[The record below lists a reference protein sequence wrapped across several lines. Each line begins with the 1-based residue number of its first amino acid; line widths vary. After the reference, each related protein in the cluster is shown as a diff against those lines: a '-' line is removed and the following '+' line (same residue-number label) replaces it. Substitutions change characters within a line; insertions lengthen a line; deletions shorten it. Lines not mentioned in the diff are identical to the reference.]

1 MNNEFSAVS
10 ADDFSKITIERLP
23 HQDIENALI
32 TMGGGGV
39 KGMTFKNDIL
49 KRAGW
54 TGGPLTSFAKRPDV
68 AAKAFNQ
75 VRAAFA
81 KTDDPELM
89 WGMFDST
96 E

>member
-1 MNNEFSAVS
+1 MSNEYPEVN
-10 ADDFSKITIERLP
+10 ADDFSKITIDRLP

-32 TMGGGGV
+32 AMGGGGV
-39 KGMTFKNDIL
+39 SGMSFKNDTL

-54 TGGPLTSFAKRPDV
+54 TGNALTSFAKRPDV
-68 AAKAFNQ
+68 AAEAFNK

-81 KTDDPELM
+81 KTDDPELL
-89 WGMFDST
+89 WAMF

>member
-1 MNNEFSAVS
+1 MSNEYSEVT
-10 ADDFSKITIERLP
+10 ADDFSKITVDRLP

-32 TMGGGGV
+32 AMGGGGV
-39 KGMTFKNDIL
+39 KGMEYKNDIL

-75 VRAAFA
+75 VREAFA
-81 KTDDPELM
+81 KTDDPELL
-89 WGMFDST
+89 WSMF
-96 E
+96 